1 MNTRRIIGII
11 SLIILVL
18 SLAALVYSFVP
29 SPLKVDRQNISPQ
42 EMELPQRNALPVL
55 LMGVIDATTRKRK
68 RAMRA
73 LPLIFVCSILLGA
86 CATPTTEAPKPTQ
99 APQPT
104 SAAAPTSAPAAT
116 SAPKPTTVQPTQS
129 SAATPTKEPQGGGG
143 VTVRPPE
150 SRVIELQYPA
160 RIYLGD
166 TPSITLTLVVSP
178 DGTYIT
184 PTAKASGGQVVSDP
198 IKIENLYETHNVT
211 ASATFESAGFKIDHA
226 GAWEQPMTQGQNVKW
241 IWTVNAESEGVKTFK
256 ILLQLRYV
264 PKLSGE
270 TLNKP
275 LWVRDFDVE
284 VSKYIF
290 LPLGVA
296 RMVGVIGF
304 VGGGIGTVLGFPF
317 AKEIVTWLWEKI
329 RGKPAKKKKGEKGK
343 G

>member
-1 MNTRRIIGII
+1 MNSRRIIGII

-18 SLAALVYSFVP
+18 SLAALIYSFLP
-29 SPLKVDRQNISPQ
+29 SQVKVNRQNISPQ
-42 EMELPQRNALPVL
+42 DMELPQRNALPVL
-55 LMGVIDATTRKRK
+55 LMGVMDATRRKQK
-68 RAMRA
+68 RTMRV

-86 CATPTTEAPKPTQ
+86 CATPMPTEAPKPTQ

-104 SAAAPTSAPAAT
+104 AAPAAT
-116 SAPKPTTVQPTQS
+116 LAPTQP

-150 SRVIELQYPA
+150 SRVIELQYPS

-178 DGTYIT
+178 DGTYLT
-184 PTAKASGGQVVSDP
+184 PTAKPSGGQVISDP
-198 IKIENLYETHNVT
+198 IKIENLYDTHNVT
-211 ASATFESAGFKIDHA
+211 AIATLESAGFKIDHA
-226 GAWEQPMTQGQNVKW
+226 GAWEQPMTQGQDVKW
-241 IWTVNAESEGVKTFK
+241 IWTVNPESDGVKTFK

-264 PKLSGE
+264 PKQSGE
-270 TLNKP
+270 TINKP
-275 LWVRDFDVE
+275 LWVRDFDLE

-304 VGGGIGTVLGFPF
+304 AGGGIGTVLGFPL
-317 AKEIVTWLWEKI
+317 AKEIGTWLWEKI
-329 RGKPAKKKKGEKGK
+329 RGKPAKEKKRRGEKVK